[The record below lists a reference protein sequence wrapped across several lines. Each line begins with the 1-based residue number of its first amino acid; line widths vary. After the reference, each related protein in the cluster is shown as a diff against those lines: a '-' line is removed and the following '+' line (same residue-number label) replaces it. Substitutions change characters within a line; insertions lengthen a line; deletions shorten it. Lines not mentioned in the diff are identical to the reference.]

1 LPWEVPADAA
11 HAPRGATLLPMAAE
25 TSQTLDRGLRVLA
38 MLADSPHGLTV
49 TEIAGAVAVNRT
61 VVYRLVT
68 TLEQHNLARRDGAG
82 RVHVGLGV
90 LALSRGLQP
99 VLREAAGPVLRSLA
113 EELGATAHLTLA
125 DGGEA
130 LAIAVVEPTWTDFHV
145 AYRVGARHALD
156 QGAAGRAILLGREL
170 LARAAAAG
178 PAWPAGAAGA
188 TDGHAADGHAADR
201 GGWLGDVVGGGPG
214 GAERF
219 VQSAGELQPGARG
232 LAAPVLGVDGLEASV
247 GIVTL
252 GDLDAGTA
260 GPRVAAAAA
269 EVARRLS

>member
-1 LPWEVPADAA
+1 MVILPWEATDCHGKLRLSPRNPAC
-11 HAPRGATLLPMAAE
+11 RTTGAVTLLPMAAE

-38 MLADSPHGLTV
+38 MLADSPQGLTV
-49 TEIAGAVAVNRT
+49 TEIAGAAAVNRT

-90 LALSRGLQP
+90 LALSRGIQP
-99 VLREAAGPVLRSLA
+99 VLREAAGPVLRALA
-113 EELGATAHLTLA
+113 EEIGATAHLTVA

-130 LAIAVVEPTWTDFHV
+130 LAIAVVEPSWTDFHV

-156 QGAAGRAILLGREL
+156 QGAAGRAILLGRD
-170 LARAAAAG
+170 LA
-178 PAWPAGAAGA
+178 AGAAYAEGA
-188 TDGHAADGHAADR
+188 
-201 GGWLGDVVGGGPG
+201 GD
-214 GAERF
+214 AERY
-219 VQSAGELQPGARG
+219 VQTTGELQPGARG
-232 LAAPVLGVDGLEASV
+232 LAAPVLGVEGLEASV

-252 GDLDAGTA
+252 GDLDPRSA

>member
-1 LPWEVPADAA
+1 
-11 HAPRGATLLPMAAE
+11 MAAE

-49 TEIAGAVAVNRT
+49 TEVAGAVGVNRT

-68 TLEQHNLARRDGAG
+68 TLEQHNLARRDGTG

-90 LALSRGLQP
+90 LALSRGLEP

-113 EELGATAHLTLA
+113 EDLGATAHLTLA

-156 QGAAGRAILLGREL
+156 QGAAGRAILLGRETGAEITAGAG
-170 LARAAAAG
+170 ARA
-178 PAWPAGAAGA
+178 
-188 TDGHAADGHAADR
+188 
-201 GGWLGDVVGGGPG
+201 GGG
-214 GAERF
+214 ERF
-219 VQSAGELQPGARG
+219 VQTAGELQPGARG
-232 LAAPVLGVDGLEASV
+232 LAAPVLGVDGLDASV

-252 GDLDAGTA
+252 GDLEAETA
-260 GPRVAAAAA
+260 GPRVVAAAA